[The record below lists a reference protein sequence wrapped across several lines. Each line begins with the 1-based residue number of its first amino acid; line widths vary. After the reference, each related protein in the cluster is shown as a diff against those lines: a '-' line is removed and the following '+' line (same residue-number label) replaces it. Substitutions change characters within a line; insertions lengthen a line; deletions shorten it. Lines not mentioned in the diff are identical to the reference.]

1 MTLGMLALFAVG
13 FILPFYFEE
22 LRGFSVAKS
31 GLFLT
36 AMPVS
41 LALMAPLS
49 GSLADRFGSRWLAS
63 GGLAIACLGLTAVA
77 RLDAHSSDW
86 GIIWPLLLTGAG
98 QGLFMT
104 PNARALMNSAPAN
117 EQGESSGLLGTGRV
131 LGQSMS
137 VALAGAIFTGLG
149 GAAAGRTLLAASA
162 VHSGVTDEIIVAQI
176 NFLTSFHAALLACAG
191 VAATGIFAALI
202 RGPENKP
209 AMRAISVTR
218 IPAECE
224 LHWETAFLE
233 AQMDPAL
240 DGILVVDSHGEK
252 ILQNQRH
259 RALWKVPPR
268 ISENYTDQ
276 LKFFMKQTTNPE
288 EFLKKVSYLY
298 AHPNE
303 VIRDEIELVDGT
315 VLDRYSSPVQNRAGK
330 NYGRVWIFRDITE
343 RRKLQ
348 EQLRHES

>member
-1 MTLGMLALFAVG
+1 
-13 FILPFYFEE
+13 
-22 LRGFSVAKS
+22 
-31 GLFLT
+31 
-36 AMPVS
+36 
-41 LALMAPLS
+41 
-49 GSLADRFGSRWLAS
+49 
-63 GGLAIACLGLTAVA
+63 
-77 RLDAHSSDW
+77 
-86 GIIWPLLLTGAG
+86 
-98 QGLFMT
+98 
-104 PNARALMNSAPAN
+104 MNSASAS
-117 EQGESSGLLGTGRV
+117 EQGESSGLLATGRV

-149 GAAAGRTLLAASA
+149 GAAAGRILLAANI
-162 VHSGVTDEIIVAQI
+162 VHSGVADETKAAQM
-176 NFLTSFHAALLACAG
+176 NFLTGFHAALLACAG
-191 VAATGIFAALI
+191 VAAVGIFTALV

-209 AMRAISVTR
+209 AIRAILTTR
-218 IPAECE
+218 IPADCE
-224 LHWETAFLE
+224 LHLKTIFLE
-233 AQMDPAL
+233 AQIDPAV

-259 RALWKVPPR
+259 RVLWKVPTR

-288 EFLKKVSYLY
+288 EFLKKVSCLY

-303 VIRDEIELVDGT
+303 AIRDEVELVDGT

-330 NYGRVWIFRDITE
+330 YYGRVWIFRDITE